1 MKITLY
7 LIGLIILI
15 VGCNPSPTPTT
26 SGVEGQVLIGPMCP
40 VMQIGQPCPDQPY
53 QARLSIFRENGQ
65 KVVSFQTGV
74 DGSFRLALAPGDYI
88 LRLESP
94 GGMPYA
100 EERPFSIHANQY
112 TRLTVSYDS
121 GIR

>member
-7 LIGLIILI
+7 LIGLILLT

-26 SGVEGQVLIGPMCP
+26 SGVEGRVLIGPMCP
-40 VMQIGQPCPDQPY
+40 VMQIGHPCPDQPY
-53 QARLSIFRENGQ
+53 QARLSIFHGNGQ
-65 KVVSFQTGV
+65 KDLSFQTGV

-88 LRLESP
+88 LRPESP

-100 EERPFSIHANQY
+100 EEQLFSVHANQY
-112 TRLTVSYDS
+112 TRLIVSYDS